1 MKKTN
6 PIADKPGGSIDFV
19 LGNWELVLEPDE
31 GEGSFR
37 VDRGGGW
44 ASRTRRARSSNRVRR
59 GPSSSGKRLG
69 FRLVRNK

>member
-6 PIADKPGGSIDFV
+6 PIADKPGGSIPFV
-19 LGNWELVLEPDE
+19 LGNWELALEPGE

-44 ASRTRRARSSNRVRR
+44 ASRVRGARSSRRTRR
-59 GPSSSGKRLG
+59 GPSNSFNSLG